1 MKLILL
7 KTIQYS
13 IDIRSEALGGRGVI
27 KFLSW
32 NTSVL
37 LILEVIFLW
46 STKYVDK
53 TQIDKIRISF
63 VYVEKKKKG
72 IKYFIL

>member
-13 IDIRSEALGGRGVI
+13 IDIRSEALGGRGGGSS
-27 KFLSW
+27 FLLGIPVH
-32 NTSVL
+32 VL

-53 TQIDKIRISF
+53 TQIDKEIGSF
-63 VYVEKKKKG
+63 VYVK
-72 IKYFIL
+72 

>member
-13 IDIRSEALGGRGVI
+13 IDIRSEALGGRGGGVI
-27 KFLSW
+27 KFPSW
-32 NTSVL
+32 ITSVL

-53 TQIDKIRISF
+53 TQIDKEIGSF
-63 VYVEKKKKG
+63 VYVK
-72 IKYFIL
+72 

>member
-13 IDIRSEALGGRGVI
+13 IDIRSEALGERGGVI
-27 KFLSW
+27 KFPSW
-32 NTSVL
+32 ITSVL

-53 TQIDKIRISF
+53 TQIDKEIGSF
-63 VYVEKKKKG
+63 VYVK
-72 IKYFIL
+72 